1 MILDIFKE
9 LLSEREFVSIEEEK
23 DIAGFVL
30 DKLLGEYNDHYM
42 KNEALYRTKVNDIQI
57 VLPNGTV
64 GKDYSAIFKIPTCVA
79 KIVSIEMAESSKGL
93 KVANSEEGE
102 CTITGVPEVI
112 GNVDLIIKYTYD
124 GWVEGKPKLERRVSF
139 AINPDPKS
147 LWKDI
152 PTDEGIAYFQPDKEC
167 EYVKVEAKGGESRKD
182 IVVASLRGRSH
193 AHKGSPR
200 DDHYRVMFNEENEW
214 YIMAVAD
221 GAGSAKYSRRGST
234 IACNTVVNYCNDFLK
249 NPVEFEMLIKNFNE
263 DQNDAN
269 RKAVGDK
276 LYSMLGDAAFQ
287 AAKAIEEEVVSINKF
302 NQDKMDE
309 LTAKQR
315 ELNPNVRPQLAGK
328 VEDRDF
334 YTTLLLSVCKK
345 FDFGWFIASFW
356 VGDGAICVYNKE
368 KGTAKLM
375 GIPDEGEL
383 AGQTVFLNMKKVVF
397 KDAAAVYSRLRF
409 QIEEDFT
416 ALYLMTDGVSDP
428 KFETNAN
435 LNDINKWNE
444 LWEDLAGDNKDKC
457 KVKLTDDYD
466 NAKDELLQW
475 LDFYKEGHHDDRTI
489 AILY

>member
-9 LLSEREFVSIEEEK
+9 RLAEKEFVSPEEENAV
-23 DIAGFVL
+23 AGFIV
-30 DKLLGEYNDHYM
+30 DKLIGEYNEQYM
-42 KNEALYRTKVNDIQI
+42 ENETYYRTKMNDIQI

-64 GKDYSAIFKIPTCVA
+64 GKEYTATFIIPNDVA
-79 KIVSIEMAESSKGL
+79 KIVSIERTDASKGL
-93 KVANSEEGE
+93 EITVSDEGQ
-102 CTITGVPEVI
+102 CVISGVPELA
-112 GNVDLIIKYTYD
+112 GNIDLIIKYTYT
-124 GWVEGKPKLERRVSF
+124 GWVVGKPQLERKVSF

-147 LWKDI
+147 LWRDI
-152 PTDEGIAYFQPDKEC
+152 PTDENIEYFQPDKDC
-167 EYVKVEAKGGESRKD
+167 EYIKVAEKDGRPRKD

-200 DDHYRVMFNEENEW
+200 DDHYKVMFSEESEW
-214 YIMAVAD
+214 YILAVAD

-234 IACNTVVNYCNDFLK
+234 IACDTVVDFCNESLNDDQ
-249 NPVEFEMLIKNFNE
+249 EFENLIKKFSE
-263 DQNDAN
+263 DQNDVN

-276 LYSMLGDAAFQ
+276 LYSLLGTAALR
-287 AAKAIEEEVVSINKF
+287 AAKAIEDEVIRANKL
-302 NQDKMDE
+302 NQDKVDE
-309 LTAKQR
+309 LTTKLKELTPSVQDQR
-315 ELNPNVRPQLAGK
+315 ATR
-328 VEDRDF
+328 VEECDY
-334 YTTLLLSVCKK
+334 YTTLLLSVCKR
-345 FDFGWFIASFW
+345 FEFGWFVASFW
-356 VGDGAICVYNKE
+356 VGDGAICIYNKE
-368 KGTAKLM
+368 KGFVKLM
-375 GIPDEGEL
+375 GVPDEGEQ

-457 KVKLTDDYD
+457 RVKLTDDCD